1 MKLLLALYLMSKTK
15 EPFIINRLK
24 SVKYAFLGML
34 RLIKTEASIQIQFVI
49 AIIVTVA
56 GFYYSI
62 SNTEWIMQCFA
73 IGMVMSIEG
82 LNTAVEEVAN
92 FIHPN
97 HHPKIGII
105 KDIAAGAVFIASI
118 AASIIGLII
127 YIPKIF

>member
-1 MKLLLALYLMSKTK
+1 MNKSK
-15 EPFIINRLK
+15 ESFIVNRLK
-24 SVKYAFLGML
+24 SVKYAFLGMW
-34 RLIKTEASIQIQFVI
+34 RLIQTEASIQIQLSI
-49 AIIVTVA
+49 SIIVTLA

-62 SNTEWIMQCFA
+62 SNTEWIMQYIT

-82 LNTAVEEVAN
+82 LNTAVEEIAN

-105 KDIAAGAVFIASI
+105 KDVAAGAVFIASI
-118 AASIIGLII
+118 SAFIVGLII